1 MSQSTIEFF
10 KLQLPGYV
18 PAIVVAPVVLAVVI
32 VVMNERCVVG
42 SITEVVVSV
51 VAVIVEVVDGEA
63 VVPVVSDTAIPN
75 RQCIFI

>member
-1 MSQSTIEFF
+1 
-10 KLQLPGYV
+10 
-18 PAIVVAPVVLAVVI
+18 
-32 VVMNERCVVG
+32 MNERCVVG